1 METKEWEWED
11 WKDEILQMNGDGYEN
26 PLFGVYPLR
35 GGQRDMLLRALPRWV
50 NRRGIRTITRVLK
63 EGEYR
68 EEDKEL
74 LNEVREWYLGS
85 YSV

>member
-11 WKDEILQMNGDGYEN
+11 WKDEILHMTYGDGHSTA
-26 PLFGVYPLR
+26 LFGVYSLR
-35 GGQRDMLLRALPRWV
+35 GGQRDMLLKALPQWV

-63 EGEYR
+63 EGEYK

-85 YSV
+85 H

>member
-1 METKEWEWED
+1 METKENGWGD
-11 WKDEILQMNGDGYEN
+11 WKDEILQMSEDRYSHA
-26 PLFGVYPLR
+26 LFGVYPLR

-50 NRRGIRTITRVLK
+50 NRKGIRTITRVLK

-74 LNEVREWYLGS
+74 LNEVREGYLGS
-85 YSV
+85 H

>member
-1 METKEWEWED
+1 MENNDNGWED
-11 WKDEILQMNGDGYEN
+11 WKDEILQMS
-26 PLFGVYPLR
+26 GVYPLR

-50 NRRGIRTITRVLK
+50 NRTGIRTITRVLK

-74 LNEVREWYLGS
+74 LNEVREGYLGS
-85 YSV
+85 H